1 MIVTL
6 DQGRAEK
13 LWAEYAA
20 AGYSQSGHI
29 GFRAFVAATVPGSRV
44 TGTTQNGLTI
54 KFDKE
59 EDATLFALQWL

>member
-13 LWAEYAA
+13 LWAAYAA
-20 AGYSQSGHI
+20 AGYSKSGYI
-29 GFRAFVAATVPGSRV
+29 GFRAFVAATVSRSRV